1 VGPRG
6 FRFFFNLSKSGLTLK
21 IKMGVLSCSKNPHVL
36 HAAREKYWGQL
47 SQLCRLQ
54 IPNRNKAKN
63 PVTGLVF
70 EF

>member
-1 VGPRG
+1 
-6 FRFFFNLSKSGLTLK
+6 
-21 IKMGVLSCSKNPHVL
+21 MGVLSCSKNSHVL

-47 SQLCRLQ
+47 SQLCQLQ